1 MDCDLSLQ
9 QKIDQATSYIR
20 EKVDVKSPQVG
31 IILGSGLGNFANC
44 ISDKTVIDYS
54 EVPHMESSTANSH
67 AGCFI
72 IGKLSGKQV
81 ICMQGRIHGYE
92 GYSSASVAFPVWLM
106 HALGISMLLATNAAG
121 AINKEYLVGD
131 ICVISDHINLTG
143 RNPIANMLAAD
154 HSERFFSMTDAY
166 NPHLRKLAHNAA
178 KDSNQTLREGVYVGL
193 LGPSFET
200 PAEIKMFRTLGADLV
215 GMSTVEEVI
224 AARHV
229 GLDVLALSLVSN
241 MAAGIDGA
249 SPDGEE
255 VVQVANASSAKLE
268 SFLLKLLEKI

>member
-1 MDCDLSLQ
+1 MDSNLSLQ
-9 QKIDQATSYIR
+9 QKIAQAANYIR
-20 EKVDVKSPQVG
+20 EKGKCDCSQVG
-31 IILGSGLGNFANC
+31 IILGSGLGDFANC
-44 ISDKTVIDYS
+44 ISNKTVIDYS
-54 EVPHMESSTANSH
+54 EVPHMECSTANSH
-67 AGCFI
+67 MGRFV
-72 IGKLSGKQV
+72 IGELSGRQV

-92 GYSSASVAFPVWLM
+92 GYSSASVAFPVWLI
-106 HALGISMLLATNAAG
+106 HELGALALLVTNAAG
-121 AINKEYLVGD
+121 AINKQYQVGD
-131 ICVISDHINLTG
+131 ICVVSDHINLTG
-143 RNPIANMLAAD
+143 RNPIANLHAAD
-154 HSERFFSMTDAY
+154 FRERFFSMTDAY
-166 NPHLRKLAHNAA
+166 DPSLRKLAHNAA
-178 KDSNQTLREGVYVGL
+178 RDSNQTLSEGVYVGL

-229 GLDVLALSLVSN
+229 GMKVLALSLVSN

-268 SFLLKLLEKI
+268 SLLLKLLEKI